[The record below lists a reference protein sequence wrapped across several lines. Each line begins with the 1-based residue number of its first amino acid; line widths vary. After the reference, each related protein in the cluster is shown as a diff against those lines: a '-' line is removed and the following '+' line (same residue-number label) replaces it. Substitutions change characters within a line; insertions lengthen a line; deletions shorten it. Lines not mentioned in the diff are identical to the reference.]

1 MLKRAN
7 HGQQVSSVPWG
18 TMDMAQMFSSV
29 AKFGDKDIISVN
41 GSASA
46 PSIKC

>member
-1 MLKRAN
+1 MAVRVPSNFFA
-7 HGQQVSSVPWG
+7 VIPWG